1 MNSVKEISFSDHSH
15 SNYTLTTHTHNN
27 YALSSHTHSNY
38 ALTSH
43 THSGYAT
50 SSHTHSNYMTKSQV
64 QSMIDEAISSGGGGG
79 SNTTTLKINGS
90 DFSSSG
96 GTGCKYT
103 IALAEY
109 CGFSPAIVKAQRS
122 SFNITANSSRNT
134 YNMIFM
140 ESSDISIPQTV
151 YASQGDDYTKVGID
165 RTTYSPNYEGYDEL
179 ILVLVWWSTS
189 NNLTVL
195 IRAAKCKIR
204 DNAIRSVDLYDTSEY
219 ISSISG
225 SMTFTISG

>member
-1 MNSVKEISFSDHSH
+1 MTNSRKEISFSD
-15 SNYTLTTHTHNN
+15 
-27 YALSSHTHSNY
+27 HTHSNY

-43 THSGYAT
+43 THSNYALTNHTHTGYAA

-90 DFSSSG
+90 DFSSSSS
-96 GTGCKYT
+96 GCKYT

-134 YNMIFM
+134 YNMIFI

-219 ISSISG
+219 IRSISG